1 MSRGTEITR
10 LGLRRIIDQALG
22 MNRVNTR
29 TNAQREAEIR
39 IINRNMLPVL
49 VVPDGQP
56 VTPATMAASGAAAPL
71 QVGSA
76 FAFLAGYSAPA
87 GSPAATP
94 DSTGRGGDTHVAVHA
109 FASGGSRGT
118 AVGVTL
124 FPGAGA
130 ASGGSTGTGLATVV

>member
-10 LGLRRIIDQALG
+10 LGLQRIIDQAMGL
-22 MNRVNTR
+22 NRVNTR
-29 TNAQREAEIR
+29 TNAQREADIR

-49 VVPDGQP
+49 VVPSGP
-56 VTPATMAASGAAAPL
+56 VTPEAVAASGAAARV

-87 GSPAATP
+87 GSSAATP
-94 DSTGRGGDTHVAVHA
+94 DATGRGGDTAVTSRA
-109 FASGGSRGT
+109 YASGGARGS
-118 AVGVTL
+118 AVGVIV
-124 FPGAGA
+124 FPGSGA